1 MAKLTRLTGKL
12 FGETATATGDNPQIG
27 QFGSG
32 LAGTYVGTTDV
43 ATIQNLTA
51 WSNGFIG
58 CVTPTEQYPP
68 LPEMT
73 GFGKVLSYQENYL
86 LQQGIAEW
94 DSATPYYTNSYCS
107 YNGIVYVSLSDNN
120 TNNNP
125 ASTPAKWAVYGNT
138 IFANKDLSNL
148 STTGESRLHALK
160 SYLDKGELLT
170 DSIGLADVKN
180 YARSTFDGTKFT
192 SVGSPTIS
200 ADGILTGISGTDYAK
215 VSLSTSG
222 TSILIRSRFLYS
234 SSSVAGDVYSGSGNN
249 RSPRLMTGG
258 TSITAYITQSGTTA
272 SLAIAKNKLTDNT
285 WYTTEHSISPT
296 AQTFTIYDDDGNVI
310 DTKSGTTA
318 ITVNVSTILATLNM
332 GWYSLSEYFSS
343 SIDLKGFQVYVDN
356 TQVFNGNQTG
366 TDTYTINSSTVT
378 IPYVLSKTG
387 SKIADSSYR
396 TAVASVYNEL
406 GYSPYY
412 TLSDTDFTL
421 PQGEIYG
428 LMLNQSTPHIVE
440 SYENGKSG
448 YIVYSNG
455 LCKQWGYLAT
465 TSSSKLEYTA
475 TLFKTFKDTNYSFY
489 RSTDWTAAAS
499 SYNDNFSSFYD
510 VGYTDKTTT
519 TVSFWMHENTYQNG
533 TDWVAFGY
541 IN

>member
-1 MAKLTRLTGKL
+1 MANIKVRDLTDTTSVDVSNEIMVLTNDTNNLVQNITIKNLLTNIISTDADNALVQDSSDKL
-12 FGETATATGDNPQIG
+12 FIENPANITGDL
-27 QFGSG
+27 SD
-32 LAGTYVGTTDV
+32 LTTTDKTSIV
-43 ATIQNLTA
+43 NAINEIDA
-51 WSNGFIG
+51 EIG
-58 CVTPTEQYPP
+58 D
-68 LPEMT
+68 
-73 GFGKVLSYQENYL
+73 LSDLNTTDKTSIVNAVNEVNNNYL
-86 LQQGIAEW
+86 
-94 DSATPYYTNSYCS
+94 
-107 YNGIVYVSLSDNN
+107 VS
-120 TNNNP
+120 
-125 ASTPAKWAVYGNT
+125 G
-138 IFANKDLSNL
+138 ANKELSNL
-148 STTGESRLHALK
+148 NPVGEARLHALK
-160 SYLDKGELLT
+160 GYLDAGELLT
-170 DSIGLADVKN
+170 DSEGLADVKN
-180 YARSTFDGTKFT
+180 YARSTFDSTKFT
-192 SVGSPTIS
+192 SVGTPTIS
-200 ADGILTGISGTDYAK
+200 TDGILTSISGTDYAK

-222 TSILIRSRFLYS
+222 TSIKIRSRFLYS
-234 SSSVAGDVYSGSGNN
+234 SSTISGDVYSGSGSNK
-249 RSPRLMTGG
+249 SPRLMTGG

-285 WYTTEHSISPT
+285 WYTTEHFISPT
-296 AQTFTIYDDDGNVI
+296 AQTFTIYDDAGNVI
-310 DTKSGTTA
+310 DTKSGTTS

-332 GWYSLSEYFSS
+332 GWYSSSEYFSS

-366 TDTYTINSSTVT
+366 TDTYTINGSTVT

-428 LMLNQSTPHIVE
+428 LMLNRAVPHIVE

-465 TSSSKLEYTA
+465 TSSSELEYTV
-475 TLFKTFKDTNYSFY
+475 TLLKNFKDTNYSFY
-489 RSTDWTAAAS
+489 RSTDWTADAVTH
-499 SYNDNFSSFYD
+499 NDNFSSYFD
-510 VGYTDKTTT
+510 NGYTAKTTSS
-519 TVSFWMHENTYQNG
+519 VSFWMHENTYQNG
-533 TDWVAFGY
+533 TDWLAIGY